1 MTYSQDLRERVIA
14 AVEKGEDSHADIAEH
29 FKIHESTL
37 DKWWARYQTTGSCA
51 ALPATG
57 GPQRTLQVCESVIRG
72 ALRKQPDA
80 TLVELCEC
88 VQASHHL
95 SASPSMMSRE
105 LKLLD
110 LPRKKSRSPIASGR
124 RRA

>member
-1 MTYSQDLRERVIA
+1 MTYSQDLRERAIA
-14 AVEKGEDSHADIAEH
+14 AIEKGEKSHAEIAED

-37 DKWWARYQTTGSCA
+37 DKWWARYQMTGSFA
-51 ALPATG
+51 AWPATG
-57 GPQRTLQVCESVIRG
+57 GPPRSLQVCESVIRS
-72 ALRKQPDA
+72 ALKKQPDA
-80 TLVELCEC
+80 TLAELCEG
-88 VQASHHL
+88 VQASHNI